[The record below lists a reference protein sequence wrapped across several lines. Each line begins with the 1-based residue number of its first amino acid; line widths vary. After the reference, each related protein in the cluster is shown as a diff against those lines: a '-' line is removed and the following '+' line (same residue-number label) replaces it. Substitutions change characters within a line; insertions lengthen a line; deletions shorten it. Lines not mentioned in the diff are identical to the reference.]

1 MFGRRS
7 CRPMS
12 RHSIPLI
19 FMLPFGSASLKN
31 EATKEDLPAPV
42 RPTIPIYL
50 KRMFLHIIYLVCTL
64 AHGTLYLFLWPNGA
78 ANIAKYKRVIQRILI

>member
-12 RHSIPLI
+12 RHSIPSI
-19 FMLPFGSASLKN
+19 FILPFGSASLKN
-31 EATKEDLPAPV
+31 EAIRDDLPAPV

-50 KRMFLHIIYLVCTL
+50 HQKECLDV
-64 AHGTLYLFLWPNGA
+64 LFLYNNLAIHTFSPGF
-78 ANIAKYKRVIQRILI
+78 IVQLILLSTKGPSEECR